1 MIKVPKEELF
11 QETINKL
18 QSSQWKIVFDPIAWE
33 AKIVNEEGKEMDIN
47 TLAFTLSELRDYFTM
62 REEKEVREQRKQP
75 LDEFTQKRLGVMDY
89 VLIKDET
96 RRNVREIFEAYHDT
110 NGIFTLSN
118 FIVSLESNLKDP
130 SSGFEAYIIAKD
142 AEKILIPLQ
151 NFVKLHNQ

>member
-130 SSGFEAYIIAKD
+130 SSGFEAYIIAQD

>member
-1 MIKVPKEELF
+1 MPKEELF